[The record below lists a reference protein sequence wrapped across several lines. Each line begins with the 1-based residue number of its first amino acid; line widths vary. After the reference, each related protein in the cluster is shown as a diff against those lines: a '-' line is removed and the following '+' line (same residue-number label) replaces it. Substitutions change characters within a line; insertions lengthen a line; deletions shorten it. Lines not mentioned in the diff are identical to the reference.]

1 MYTYRAER
9 HDVRG
14 MGSCKIRT
22 ANARS
27 SITRPSPDL
36 ALLRC
41 PGTGRGGKGNMWG
54 TSGFDDSALDGVR
67 EAD

>member
-36 ALLRC
+36 ACSGVLGL
-41 PGTGRGGKGNMWG
+41 GEGKGNMWG